1 MHTLFRF
8 FLMTGLL
15 CLIVNANADTK
26 TETKYDK
33 LFVFGDSY
41 SDIGARF
48 VAVNGFTAPYYL
60 AKKMGI
66 ELTYPKAPNAA
77 GKSLDYAATGA
88 STGMDPGGERW
99 CCQGIMK
106 QVTTFAA
113 QVKANEIQF
122 NPDTTLFFIEGGLND
137 DELSAKQSIQ
147 NISEEVAILKKL
159 GAKHFTLT
167 LLPTQVP
174 EFSVVA
180 LRINP
185 ELIKL
190 VSQEK
195 RSADVILNHW
205 GVYLDEIKQNP
216 AKYGLVNVDTKCA
229 GTKVFEED
237 PTICATPDKYFFYFS
252 RHPSAAVNKLVAD
265 RLYGE
270 LILRN
275 TKN

>member
-26 TETKYDK
+26 TESKYDR
-33 LFVFGDSY
+33 LYVFGDSY

>member
-8 FLMTGLL
+8 FLITGLL
-15 CLIVNANADTK
+15 FSNAIANADTK

-41 SDIGARF
+41 SDIGAKF
-48 VAVNGFTAPYYL
+48 VAVNGYTPPYYL
-60 AKKMGI
+60 AKKIGI

-77 GKSLDYAATGA
+77 GKSLDYAASGA
-88 STGMDPGGERW
+88 STGTDPGVERW

-147 NISEEVAILKKL
+147 NISEAVGLLKKL
-159 GAKHFTLT
+159 GGKHFTLT

-174 EFSVVA
+174 EYSVVA

-195 RSADVILNHW
+195 KSTDIILNHW
-205 GVYLDEIKQNP
+205 GAYLDEIKQNP
-216 AKYGLVNVDTKCA
+216 ARYGLVNVDTKCA
-229 GTKVFEED
+229 GTKVFEQE
-237 PTICATPDKYFFYFS
+237 PTVCATPDKYFFYFS

-265 RLYGE
+265 RLYDE